1 MDLVLLMP
9 LRFGIGY
16 GLPNEEFR
24 SYLKMEKYALGRLG
38 GSLIVN
44 DVDNGLT
51 VSYMMNKMMQTV
63 VGDTRGLSILEV
75 LMIP

>member
-1 MDLVLLMP
+1 ML
-9 LRFGIGY
+9 FWGGW
-16 GLPNEEFR
+16 
-24 SYLKMEKYALGRLG
+24 G

-63 VGDTRGLSILEV
+63 VGDTRGLSILEAAYDS
-75 LMIP
+75 IK